1 MQERSYWPVWVQFL
15 HRWGMEGTASAL
27 LEAAAPLAVVLAQVV
42 YAGGPL
48 VGKQQ
53 QWHALAQ
60 MLEDPQ
66 GSRSFI
72 DYLRQEGI
80 A

>member
-15 HRWGMEGTASAL
+15 HRWGMEGAASAL
-27 LEAAAPLAVVLAQVV
+27 LEAAAPLAVVLAHVC

-48 VGKQQ
+48 LGKGQ
-53 QWHALAQ
+53 QWFALAQ

-66 GSRSFI
+66 ESRSFLK
-72 DYLRQEGI
+72 YLRQEEV